1 MLQHL
6 VWTVGHDRNP
16 LIVHNARL
24 SIPTDPLAERLAR
37 LNAVRS
43 SDKTIEHHLEISR
56 TEWEGSLYWAE
67 DLGPFLPTYY
77 ATTCLYQAGTKSRD
91 GERIRGAATALG
103 PDLGARCPIEYK
115 GPRNIEG
122 MWADDNYRLVAAVS
136 LQKRTRVTRTRARF
150 SPWCVHF
157 GIELDDAL
165 LNRHAFD
172 EIAGRA
178 GQLIG
183 LGDKVNGL
191 RCRFYSQITEG
202 NLDELLKKRKLTV
215 PWSQEKELAA

>member
-16 LIVHNARL
+16 LIVHSPRL

-37 LNAVRS
+37 LNAVRA
-43 SDKTIEHHLEISR
+43 SDKTIEHHLTISR

-67 DLGPFLPTYY
+67 DLGPFLPTFY
-77 ATTCLYQAGTKSRD
+77 ATTCLYQAGTITRD
-91 GERIRGAATALG
+91 GERTRKAVTALG
-103 PDLGARCPIEYK
+103 PDLGARAPIEYD
-115 GPRNIEG
+115 GPRDIEG
-122 MWADDNYRLVAAVS
+122 MWGDDRYRLVAAVS

-150 SPWCVHF
+150 CPWAVHF

-172 EIAGRA
+172 EIAARA

-202 NLDELLKKRKLTV
+202 ALDELTSEGALV
-215 PWSQEKELAA
+215 EPWRHEERVA